1 MRSGT
6 VAPEPLHHHGPVF
19 DVQRRAASCGPDN
32 LLPVPALGPRAPSG
46 TVLVRLRY
54 DCFAEFRRRRSDR
67 AGRTGAG
74 DRIRN
79 CDRRLRHDRRERFG
93 DDRMV
98 RIGRD
103 RRHFGIEAARLE
115 IGEEEVPAERL

>member
-54 DCFAEFRRRRSDR
+54 DCFAEFRRRRAHVR
-67 AGRTGAG
+67 LVAKAVAGIARPVPQRRFLCAEAAAPTVTNEALRRPAGRLSSPTT
-74 DRIRN
+74 
-79 CDRRLRHDRRERFG
+79 EPF
-93 DDRMV
+93 V
-98 RIGRD
+98 
-103 RRHFGIEAARLE
+103 
-115 IGEEEVPAERL
+115 